1 MPNSML
7 DTDEKYTKL
16 AQTYSKLE
24 AEKILNP
31 DNDLLKSKCKI
42 FDNILEALNWLTQR
56 KDDTLKNQLNFNEKL
71 TPTDNITNNNE
82 KINVLITGSLYLVG
96 LSLKVLKYKID

>member
-1 MPNSML
+1 ML

-24 AEKILNP
+24 AEKSLNS
-31 DNDLLKSKCKI
+31 DDDLFKSKCKI

-71 TPTDNITNNNE
+71 TPTDENTNNNE

>member
-1 MPNSML
+1 ML

-24 AEKILNP
+24 AEKSLEP
-31 DNDLLKSKCKI
+31 DCLLKSKCKI

-71 TPTDNITNNNE
+71 IPTDNINE
-82 KINVLITGSLYLVG
+82 KINVLVTGSLYLVG